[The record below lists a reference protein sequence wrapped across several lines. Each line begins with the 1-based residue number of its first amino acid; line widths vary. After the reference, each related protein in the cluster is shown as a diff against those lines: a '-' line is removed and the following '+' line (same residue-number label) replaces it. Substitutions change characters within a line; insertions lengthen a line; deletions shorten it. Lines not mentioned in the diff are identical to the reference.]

1 MTLGW
6 WPQTWESQ
14 FSCLEIG
21 DETVIRQGILWMM
34 GGKSWRV
41 GGFKQHGGDSVTVS
55 RSPTSRLLTHSPVPL
70 FEVSSSWFLL
80 TLEWSACL

>member
-6 WPQTWESQ
+6 WPQTWKSQ

-21 DETVIRQGILWMM
+21 DETLIHQGILWMM
-34 GGKSWRV
+34 GGKSQRGWGQAAWR
-41 GGFKQHGGDSVTVS
+41 GLGSSQHISNK
-55 RSPTSRLLTHSPVPL
+55 PLLTRPLVPL